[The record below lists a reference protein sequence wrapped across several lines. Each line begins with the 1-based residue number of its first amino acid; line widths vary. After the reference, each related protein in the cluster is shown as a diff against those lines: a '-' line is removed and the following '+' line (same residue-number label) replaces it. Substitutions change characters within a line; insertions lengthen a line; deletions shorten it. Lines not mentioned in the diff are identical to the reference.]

1 MAVPAAAGRVSVT
14 SFGYGHGDPP
24 AASLTVDLRA
34 QYRDPHADP
43 ALRELTAADPRVR
56 AAVLATP
63 GITDLIT
70 ALTAAVREYLA
81 RGLSASLAVGCAG
94 GRHRAPVIAAEVARQ
109 LGPDSVP
116 VTLSH
121 RDIGK
126 PVIRRPAEPAGD
138 RS

>member
-1 MAVPAAAGRVSVT
+1 MAVPAAAGHVSVT

-24 AASLTVDLRA
+24 AASLTVGLRA

-81 RGLSASLAVGCAG
+81 RGLPAAVGCAG
-94 GRHRAPVIAAEVARQ
+94 GRHRAPVAAAEVARQ

-126 PVIRRPAEPAGD
+126 PVIRRPAEPAGE